1 MGPVLGGGDG
11 GDEHGFL
18 YSCYFLTSKVPRP
31 RLCLYL
37 CSFSSQEEKVTS
49 ERSNLGSI
57 SQSRSAWLLPTGTTC
72 PDSKSS
78 SFLHLA
84 WRGLPQS
91 TVAEDRQAATFWEV
105 GCDLFGS
112 HTEPHLTNHT
122 ISVMRRIFQP
132 PSAISLFSFSICSQF
147 SQGRKSETQAGHSQ
161 FKRYLFPISLLLI

>member
-1 MGPVLGGGDG
+1 MNTASSILAISWQVRFPAPGSVFTCVHSP
-11 GDEHGFL
+11 
-18 YSCYFLTSKVPRP
+18 PRK
-31 RLCLYL
+31 RKSLLRG
-37 CSFSSQEEKVTS
+37 VT
-49 ERSNLGSI
+49 LGSI

-105 GCDLFGS
+105 ACDLFGS
-112 HTEPHLTNHT
+112 HTEPYLTNHT

-132 PSAISLFSFSICSQF
+132 PSPISLFSFSICSQF